1 MFFAMMILMF
11 GFARLMHKRRRR
23 YAHAFFIHRHHHYGH
38 WQPRMAMSELPVPPA
53 PQRRSAFELLRERY
67 VNDDISVEQFEAE
80 LDVLM
85 QTPEGRK
92 QV

>member
-11 GFARLMHKRRRR
+11 GFARLLHKRRRR
-23 YAHAFFIHRHHHYGH
+23 YAHAYFIHYHHHYDQ
-38 WQPRMAMSELPVPPA
+38 WQPRFAVAEPPA
-53 PQRRSAFELLRERY
+53 PPRRSAFELLRERY
-67 VNDDISVEQFEAE
+67 VNDDITVEQFEAE

>member
-1 MFFAMMILMF
+1 MFFAMMIML
-11 GFARLMHKRRRR
+11 FAAMRVLHGRRRPF
-23 YAHAFFIHRHHHYGH
+23 AHAFFRHHHRHYRH
-38 WQPRMAMSELPVPPA
+38 WQRQLPVVAAAPA
-53 PQRRSAFELLRERY
+53 PRLSAFEQLRERY

>member
-23 YAHAFFIHRHHHYGH
+23 YAHAFFIHHHHYNGH
-38 WQPRMAMSELPVPPA
+38 WQPRMAARELPAPP
-53 PQRRSAFELLRERY
+53 RRSAFELLRERY
-67 VNDDISVEQFEAE
+67 VNDDITVEQFEAE

>member
-11 GFARLMHKRRRR
+11 GFARLMHRRRRR
-23 YAHAFFIHRHHHYGH
+23 YAHAYFIHHYHDYGR
-38 WQPRMAMSELPVPPA
+38 WQPRMATSDLPAQPVTP
-53 PQRRSAFELLRERY
+53 RRSAFELLRDRY

-85 QTPEGRK
+85 RTPEGRK